1 MCGKTLNG
9 PRANAFARAR
19 EVGTRSAR
27 RPLADGERAVNWIL
41 SIAIGVTTLTS
52 LYLAVR
58 YRSMRLEGVTPVPV
72 LTFMAILFTS
82 GLDVGLLM
90 FPMVDFE
97 IFASEPDYAFA
108 NPLALEFGF
117 WGFLVWGFYFLT
129 TFYFCV
135 VEPKLQLFEI
145 PAVKL
150 VNNLTIIGTCA
161 FTGYLF
167 LHYLPGYIEG
177 IPNVVRYTLVALTVL
192 VAVISSTQIRFVK
205 ALSLT
210 SSGLFFALIAGS
222 FFASNMGISG
232 LVGTMGQLG
241 EYFGQLPQF
250 VFPINDYHA
259 FYLFW
264 WFAWSI
270 MIGQFVSRFVS
281 GFPAWQLL
289 LLLLVVPS
297 IPIALWFSVLY
308 WYFANE
314 VSIAGPMSW
323 AMMGVGILF
332 VVNSLDS
339 LTRLYTHNIGFTVEA
354 LGTARYIAVNWVI
367 LLGLVLAFQF
377 TPFKIEWV
385 GLTVVGIY
393 ATVYTLAFRRRRVL
407 QPSRA

>member
-1 MCGKTLNG
+1 MNT
-9 PRANAFARAR
+9 
-19 EVGTRSAR
+19 
-27 RPLADGERAVNWIL
+27 IL
-41 SIAIGVTTLTS
+41 SAAIALTTMTS
-52 LYLAVR
+52 LLLMLRYRNTRIEGSSPMPLVTFLAV
-58 YRSMRLEGVTPVPV
+58 
-72 LTFMAILFTS
+72 LFTS

-97 IFASEPDYAFA
+97 IFANEPDYAFA

-135 VEPKLQLFEI
+135 VEPRLQLFEI
-145 PAVKL
+145 PAIKL
-150 VNNLTIIGTCA
+150 INNLTIIGTCA

-177 IPNVVRYTLVALTVL
+177 IPDAVRYALVAATVL

-205 ALSLT
+205 VLSLA

-222 FFASNMGISG
+222 FLASDMGVSGFADT
-232 LVGTMGQLG
+232 VGQFGD
-241 EYFGQLPQF
+241 YFGQLPRY

-281 GFPAWQLL
+281 GFTAWQLL
-289 LLLLVVPS
+289 LLLLIVPS
-297 IPIALWFSVLY
+297 IPIALWFLVLY
-308 WYFANE
+308 WYFANDI
-314 VSIAGPMSW
+314 SIAGLMSW

-339 LTRLYTHNIGFTVEA
+339 LTRLYTTNIGFTVEA
-354 LGTARYIAVNWVI
+354 LGTGRYVAVNWVI
-367 LLGLVLAFQF
+367 LFLLIMAFQF

-385 GLTVVGIY
+385 GLVVVGIY
-393 ATVYTLAFRRRRVL
+393 AAIYTLVFLRRAALRSV
-407 QPSRA
+407 PA

>member
-1 MCGKTLNG
+1 M
-9 PRANAFARAR
+9 NA
-19 EVGTRSAR
+19 
-27 RPLADGERAVNWIL
+27 IL
-41 SIAIGVTTLTS
+41 STAIALTTLTS
-52 LYLAVR
+52 LLLVLRYRNTRIEGSAPMPLVTFLAV
-58 YRSMRLEGVTPVPV
+58 
-72 LTFMAILFTS
+72 LFTS

-97 IFASEPDYAFA
+97 IFANEPDYAFA

-135 VEPKLQLFEI
+135 VEPRLQLFEI
-145 PAVKL
+145 PAIKL
-150 VNNLTIIGTCA
+150 INNLTIIGTCA

-177 IPNVVRYTLVALTVL
+177 IPDTVRYALVAGTVL

-205 ALSLT
+205 ALSLA
-210 SSGLFFALIAGS
+210 SSGLFFVLIAGS
-222 FFASNMGISG
+222 FLASGMGLSGFADT
-232 LVGTMGQLG
+232 VGQLG
-241 EYFGQLPQF
+241 GYFGQLPRF

-281 GFPAWQLL
+281 GFTAWQLL
-289 LLLLVVPS
+289 LLLLIVPS

-308 WYFANE
+308 WYFANDI
-314 VSIAGPMSW
+314 SIAGLMSW

-339 LTRLYTHNIGFTVEA
+339 LTRLYTTNIGLTVEA
-354 LGTARYIAVNWVI
+354 LGTGRYVAVNWVI
-367 LLGLVLAFQF
+367 LFLLIMAFQF

-385 GLTVVGIY
+385 GLVVVGIY
-393 ATVYTLAFRRRRVL
+393 AAIYTLVFLRRAALRSV
-407 QPSRA
+407 PA

>member
-1 MCGKTLNG
+1 
-9 PRANAFARAR
+9 
-19 EVGTRSAR
+19 
-27 RPLADGERAVNWIL
+27 VNTIL
-41 SIAIGVTTLTS
+41 SAAIALTTLTS
-52 LYLAVR
+52 LLLVLRYRNTRIEGSAPMPLVTFLAV
-58 YRSMRLEGVTPVPV
+58 
-72 LTFMAILFTS
+72 LFTS

-135 VEPKLQLFEI
+135 VEPRLQLFEI
-145 PAVKL
+145 PAIKL
-150 VNNLTIIGTCA
+150 INNLTIIGTCA

-177 IPNVVRYTLVALTVL
+177 IPDAVRYSLVAGTVL

-205 ALSLT
+205 VLSLA

-222 FFASNMGISG
+222 FLASDMGVSGFADT
-232 LVGTMGQLG
+232 VGQFGD
-241 EYFGQLPQF
+241 YFGQLPRY

-259 FYLFW
+259 FYLYW

-281 GFPAWQLL
+281 GFTAWQLL
-289 LLLLVVPS
+289 LLLLIVPS

-308 WYFANE
+308 WYFANDI
-314 VSIAGPMSW
+314 SIAGLMSW
-323 AMMGVGILF
+323 TMMGVGILF

-339 LTRLYTHNIGFTVEA
+339 LTRLYTTNIGLTVEV
-354 LGTARYIAVNWVI
+354 LGTGRYVAVNWVI
-367 LLGLVLAFQF
+367 LFMLIMAFQF

-385 GLTVVGIY
+385 GLVVVGIY
-393 ATVYTLAFRRRRVL
+393 AAIYTLIFLRRAALRSVL
-407 QPSRA
+407 A

>member
-1 MCGKTLNG
+1 MNT
-9 PRANAFARAR
+9 
-19 EVGTRSAR
+19 
-27 RPLADGERAVNWIL
+27 IL
-41 SIAIGVTTLTS
+41 SAAIALTTLTS
-52 LYLAVR
+52 LLLVLRYRNTRIEGSAPMPLVTFLAV
-58 YRSMRLEGVTPVPV
+58 
-72 LTFMAILFTS
+72 LFTS

-97 IFASEPDYAFA
+97 FFASEPDYAFS

-135 VEPKLQLFEI
+135 VEPRLQLFEI
-145 PAVKL
+145 PAIKL
-150 VNNLTIIGTCA
+150 INNLTIIGTCA

-177 IPNVVRYTLVALTVL
+177 IPDAVRYSLVAGTVL

-205 ALSLT
+205 VLSLA

-222 FFASNMGISG
+222 FLASDMGVSGFADT
-232 LVGTMGQLG
+232 VGQFGD
-241 EYFGQLPQF
+241 YFGQLPRY

-259 FYLFW
+259 FYLYW

-281 GFPAWQLL
+281 GFTAWQLL
-289 LLLLVVPS
+289 LLLLIVPS

-308 WYFANE
+308 WYFANNI
-314 VSIAGPMSW
+314 SIAGLMSW

-339 LTRLYTHNIGFTVEA
+339 LTRLYTTNIGLTVEA
-354 LGTARYIAVNWVI
+354 LGTGRYVAVNWVI
-367 LLGLVLAFQF
+367 LFLLIMAFQF

-385 GLTVVGIY
+385 GLVVVGIY
-393 ATVYTLAFRRRRVL
+393 AAIYTLIFLRRAALRSV
-407 QPSRA
+407 PA

>member
-1 MCGKTLNG
+1 MNT
-9 PRANAFARAR
+9 
-19 EVGTRSAR
+19 
-27 RPLADGERAVNWIL
+27 IL
-41 SIAIGVTTLTS
+41 SVAIALTTLTS
-52 LYLAVR
+52 LLLVLRYRNTRIEGCAPMSLVTFLAV
-58 YRSMRLEGVTPVPV
+58 
-72 LTFMAILFTS
+72 LFTS

-135 VEPKLQLFEI
+135 IEPRLQLFEI
-145 PAVKL
+145 PAIKL
-150 VNNLTIIGTCA
+150 INNLTIIGTCA

-177 IPNVVRYTLVALTVL
+177 IPDAVRYTLVAGTVL

-205 ALSLT
+205 VLSLA

-222 FFASNMGISG
+222 FLASNMGVSG
-232 LVGTMGQLG
+232 FADTVGQFGD
-241 EYFGQLPQF
+241 YFGQLPRY

-281 GFPAWQLL
+281 GFAAWQLL
-289 LLLLVVPS
+289 LLLLIVPS

-308 WYFANE
+308 WYFANNI
-314 VSIAGPMSW
+314 SIAGLMSW

-339 LTRLYTHNIGFTVEA
+339 LTRLYTTNIGLTVEA
-354 LGTARYIAVNWVI
+354 LGTGRYVAVNWVI
-367 LLGLVLAFQF
+367 LFLLIMAFQF

-385 GLTVVGIY
+385 GLVVVGIY
-393 ATVYTLAFRRRRVL
+393 AAIYTLVFLRRAELRSV
-407 QPSRA
+407 PA

>member
-1 MCGKTLNG
+1 MNT
-9 PRANAFARAR
+9 
-19 EVGTRSAR
+19 
-27 RPLADGERAVNWIL
+27 IL
-41 SIAIGVTTLTS
+41 SAAIALTTLTS
-52 LYLAVR
+52 LLLVLRYRNTRIEGSAPMPLVTFLAV
-58 YRSMRLEGVTPVPV
+58 
-72 LTFMAILFTS
+72 LFTS

-117 WGFLVWGFYFLT
+117 WGFLVWGFYFVT

-135 VEPKLQLFEI
+135 VEPRLQLFEI
-145 PAVKL
+145 PAIKL
-150 VNNLTIIGTCA
+150 INNLTIIGTCA

-177 IPNVVRYTLVALTVL
+177 IPDAVRYGLVAGTVL

-205 ALSLT
+205 VLSLA

-222 FFASNMGISG
+222 FLASDMGVSGFADT
-232 LVGTMGQLG
+232 VGQFGD
-241 EYFGQLPQF
+241 YFGQLPRY

-281 GFPAWQLL
+281 GFTAWQLL
-289 LLLLVVPS
+289 LLLLTVPS
-297 IPIALWFSVLY
+297 IPIALWFLVLY
-308 WYFANE
+308 WYFANDI
-314 VSIAGPMSW
+314 SIAGLMSW
-323 AMMGVGILF
+323 AMMGVGVLF

-339 LTRLYTHNIGFTVEA
+339 LTRLYTTNIGLTVEA
-354 LGTARYIAVNWVI
+354 LGTGRYVAVNWVI
-367 LLGLVLAFQF
+367 LFLLIMAFQF

-385 GLTVVGIY
+385 GLVVVGIY
-393 ATVYTLAFRRRRVL
+393 AAIYTLIFLRRAALRSVL
-407 QPSRA
+407 A

>member
-1 MCGKTLNG
+1 
-9 PRANAFARAR
+9 
-19 EVGTRSAR
+19 
-27 RPLADGERAVNWIL
+27 VNTIL
-41 SIAIGVTTLTS
+41 SAAIALTTLTS
-52 LYLAVR
+52 LLLVLRYRNTRIEGSAPMPLVTFLAV
-58 YRSMRLEGVTPVPV
+58 
-72 LTFMAILFTS
+72 LFTS

-90 FPMVDFE
+90 FPMVDFA

-135 VEPKLQLFEI
+135 VEPRLQLFEI
-145 PAVKL
+145 PAIKL
-150 VNNLTIIGTCA
+150 INNITIIGTCA

-177 IPNVVRYTLVALTVL
+177 IPESVRYTLVAATVL

-205 ALSLT
+205 VLSLA

-222 FFASNMGISG
+222 FLASNMGVSG
-232 LVGTMGQLG
+232 FADTVGQFGD
-241 EYFGQLPQF
+241 YFGQLPRY

-281 GFPAWQLL
+281 GFAAWQLL
-289 LLLLVVPS
+289 LLLLIVPS

-308 WYFANE
+308 WYFANNI
-314 VSIAGPMSW
+314 SIAGLMSW

-339 LTRLYTHNIGFTVEA
+339 LTRLYTTNIGVTVEA
-354 LGTARYIAVNWVI
+354 LGMGRYVAVNWVI
-367 LLGLVLAFQF
+367 LFLLIMAFQF

-385 GLTVVGIY
+385 GLVVVGIY
-393 ATVYTLAFRRRRVL
+393 AAIYTLVFLRRAALRSV
-407 QPSRA
+407 PA

>member
-1 MCGKTLNG
+1 MNG
-9 PRANAFARAR
+9 
-19 EVGTRSAR
+19 
-27 RPLADGERAVNWIL
+27 IL
-41 SIAIGVTTLTS
+41 SGAIALTTLTS
-52 LYLAVR
+52 LLLVLRYRNTRIEGATPMRLVTFLAV
-58 YRSMRLEGVTPVPV
+58 
-72 LTFMAILFTS
+72 LFTS

-135 VEPKLQLFEI
+135 VEPRLRLFEI
-145 PAVKL
+145 PAIKL
-150 VNNLTIIGTCA
+150 INNLTIIGTCS

-167 LHYLPGYIEG
+167 LHYLPSYIEG
-177 IPNVVRYTLVALTVL
+177 IPNGVRYALVAGTVL

-205 ALSLT
+205 ALSLV
-210 SSGLFFALIAGS
+210 SSGLFFALIAGA
-222 FFASNMGISG
+222 FFASGMGVSG
-232 LVGTMGQLG
+232 FTGSLGQLG
-241 EYFGQLPQF
+241 DYFSQLPRF

-270 MIGQFVSRFVS
+270 MIGQFVSRFVT
-281 GFPAWQLL
+281 GFTAWQLL
-289 LLLLVVPS
+289 LLLLIVPS
-297 IPIALWFSVLY
+297 IPIALWFTVLY
-308 WYFANE
+308 WYFANG

-339 LTRLYTHNIGFTVEA
+339 LTRLYTQNIGLTTEA
-354 LGTARYIAVNWVI
+354 FGSGRYILVNWVI
-367 LLGLVLAFQF
+367 LLALVLAFQF

-385 GLTVVGIY
+385 GLVVVGIY
-393 ATVYTLAFRRRRVL
+393 AAIYVLVFLRRAAL
-407 QPSRA
+407 HSIPA

>member
-1 MCGKTLNG
+1 MNT
-9 PRANAFARAR
+9 
-19 EVGTRSAR
+19 
-27 RPLADGERAVNWIL
+27 IL
-41 SIAIGVTTLTS
+41 SIAIAVTTLTS
-52 LYLAVR
+52 VLLVFRFCNTRIEGNAPMPRVTFLAV
-58 YRSMRLEGVTPVPV
+58 
-72 LTFMAILFTS
+72 LFTS

-97 IFASEPDYAFA
+97 IFASEPDYAFS

-135 VEPKLQLFEI
+135 VEPRLQLFEI
-145 PAVKL
+145 PAIKL
-150 VNNLTIIGTCA
+150 INNLTIIGTCA

-167 LHYLPGYIEG
+167 LHYLPSYIGG
-177 IPNVVRYTLVALTVL
+177 IPDGVRYALVAGTVL

-205 ALSLT
+205 MLSLA
-210 SSGLFFALIAGS
+210 SSGLFFFLIAGS
-222 FFASNMGISG
+222 FLASGMGVSGFADT
-232 LVGTMGQLG
+232 LAQLG
-241 EYFGQLPQF
+241 DYFGQLPRY

-281 GFPAWQLL
+281 GFTAWQLL
-289 LLLLVVPS
+289 LLLLIVPS

-308 WYFANE
+308 WYFANDI
-314 VSIAGPMSW
+314 SIAGLMSW

-339 LTRLYTHNIGFTVEA
+339 LTRLYTTNIGLTVEA
-354 LGTARYIAVNWVI
+354 LGTGRYVAVNWVI
-367 LLGLVLAFQF
+367 LFALVMAFQF

-385 GLTVVGIY
+385 GLVVVGIY
-393 ATVYTLAFRRRRVL
+393 AAIYTLVFLRRTALRSI
-407 QPSRA
+407 PA

>member
-1 MCGKTLNG
+1 MNT
-9 PRANAFARAR
+9 
-19 EVGTRSAR
+19 
-27 RPLADGERAVNWIL
+27 IL
-41 SIAIGVTTLTS
+41 SAAIALTTMTS
-52 LYLAVR
+52 LLLMLRYRNTRIEGSSPMPLVTFLAV
-58 YRSMRLEGVTPVPV
+58 
-72 LTFMAILFTS
+72 LFTS

-97 IFASEPDYAFA
+97 IFANEPDYAFA

-135 VEPKLQLFEI
+135 VEPRLQLFEI
-145 PAVKL
+145 PAIKL
-150 VNNLTIIGTCA
+150 INNLTIIGTCA

-177 IPNVVRYTLVALTVL
+177 IPDAVRYALVAATVL

-205 ALSLT
+205 VLSLA

-222 FFASNMGISG
+222 FLASDMGVSGFADT
-232 LVGTMGQLG
+232 VGQFGD
-241 EYFGQLPQF
+241 YFGQLPRY

-281 GFPAWQLL
+281 GFTAWQLL
-289 LLLLVVPS
+289 LLLLIVPS
-297 IPIALWFSVLY
+297 IPIALWFSVLH
-308 WYFANE
+308 WYFANDI
-314 VSIAGPMSW
+314 SIAGLMSW

-339 LTRLYTHNIGFTVEA
+339 LTRLYTTNIGFTVEA
-354 LGTARYIAVNWVI
+354 LGTGRYVAVNWVI
-367 LLGLVLAFQF
+367 LFLLIMAFQF

-385 GLTVVGIY
+385 GLVVVGIY
-393 ATVYTLAFRRRRVL
+393 AAIYTLVFLRRAALRSV
-407 QPSRA
+407 PA

>member
-1 MCGKTLNG
+1 M
-9 PRANAFARAR
+9 NA
-19 EVGTRSAR
+19 
-27 RPLADGERAVNWIL
+27 IL
-41 SIAIGVTTLTS
+41 STAIALTTLTS
-52 LYLAVR
+52 LFLVLRYRNTCIEGSAPMPLVTFLAV
-58 YRSMRLEGVTPVPV
+58 
-72 LTFMAILFTS
+72 LFTS

-135 VEPKLQLFEI
+135 VEPRLQLFEI
-145 PAVKL
+145 PAIKL
-150 VNNLTIIGTCA
+150 INNLTIIGTCA

-167 LHYLPGYIEG
+167 LRYLPGYIEG
-177 IPNVVRYTLVALTVL
+177 IPDAVRYGLVTGTVL

-205 ALSLT
+205 ALSLA

-222 FFASNMGISG
+222 FMASGMGVSGFADT
-232 LVGTMGQLG
+232 VGQLG
-241 EYFGQLPQF
+241 DYFGQLPRF

-281 GFPAWQLL
+281 GFTAWQLL

-308 WYFANE
+308 GYFAGGIP
-314 VSIAGPMSW
+314 VSDSITLLMIVV
-323 AMMGVGILF
+323 GVLF
-332 VVNSLDS
+332 VINSLDS
-339 LTRLYTHNIGFTVEA
+339 LTRLYSQNLGLTVEA
-354 LGTARYIAVNWVI
+354 LGRPRYVVTHAG
-367 LLGLVLAFQF
+367 LLGSLVVLYQF
-377 TPFKIEWV
+377 TPLKIEWIGMIV
-385 GLTVVGIY
+385 IGLYVAIY
-393 ATVYTLAFRRRRVL
+393 GLIFTRRNDLMGDAPDTAKTPNTPRT
-407 QPSRA
+407 

>member
-1 MCGKTLNG
+1 
-9 PRANAFARAR
+9 
-19 EVGTRSAR
+19 
-27 RPLADGERAVNWIL
+27 VNTIL
-41 SIAIGVTTLTS
+41 SIAIAVTTLTS
-52 LYLAVR
+52 VLLVFRFCNTRIEGSAPMPLVTFLAV
-58 YRSMRLEGVTPVPV
+58 
-72 LTFMAILFTS
+72 LFTS

-135 VEPKLQLFEI
+135 VEPRLQLFEI
-145 PAVKL
+145 PAIKL

-167 LHYLPGYIEG
+167 LHYLPSYIEG
-177 IPNVVRYTLVALTVL
+177 IPDGVRYALVAGTVL

-205 ALSLT
+205 MLSLA
-210 SSGLFFALIAGS
+210 SSGLFFFLIAGS
-222 FFASNMGISG
+222 FLASGMGVSGFADT
-232 LVGTMGQLG
+232 LAQLG
-241 EYFGQLPQF
+241 DYFGQLPRY

-281 GFPAWQLL
+281 GFTAWQLL
-289 LLLLVVPS
+289 LLLLIVPS

-308 WYFANE
+308 WYFANDI
-314 VSIAGPMSW
+314 SIAGLMSW

-339 LTRLYTHNIGFTVEA
+339 LTRLYTTNIGLTVEA
-354 LGTARYIAVNWVI
+354 LGTGRYVAVNWLI
-367 LLGLVLAFQF
+367 LFLLIMVFQF

-385 GLTVVGIY
+385 GLVVVGIY
-393 ATVYTLAFRRRRVL
+393 AAIYTLVFLRRSALRSV
-407 QPSRA
+407 PA

>member
-1 MCGKTLNG
+1 MNT
-9 PRANAFARAR
+9 
-19 EVGTRSAR
+19 
-27 RPLADGERAVNWIL
+27 IL
-41 SIAIGVTTLTS
+41 SAAIALTTLTS
-52 LYLAVR
+52 LLLVLRYRNTRIEGSAPMPLVTFLAV
-58 YRSMRLEGVTPVPV
+58 
-72 LTFMAILFTS
+72 LFTS

-135 VEPKLQLFEI
+135 VEPRLQLFEI
-145 PAVKL
+145 PAIKL
-150 VNNLTIIGTCA
+150 INNLTIIGTCA

-177 IPNVVRYTLVALTVL
+177 IPDAVRYSLVAGTVL

-205 ALSLT
+205 VLSLA

-222 FFASNMGISG
+222 FLASDMGVSGFADT
-232 LVGTMGQLG
+232 VGQFGD
-241 EYFGQLPQF
+241 YFAQLPRY

-281 GFPAWQLL
+281 GFTAWQLL
-289 LLLLVVPS
+289 LLLLIVPS
-297 IPIALWFSVLY
+297 IPIALWFSVLH
-308 WYFANE
+308 WYFANDI
-314 VSIAGPMSW
+314 SIAGLMSW

-339 LTRLYTHNIGFTVEA
+339 LTRLYTTNIGLTVEA
-354 LGTARYIAVNWVI
+354 LGTGRYVAVNWLI
-367 LLGLVLAFQF
+367 LFLLIMAFQF

-385 GLTVVGIY
+385 GLVVVGIY
-393 ATVYTLAFRRRRVL
+393 AAIYTLVFLRRAALRSV
-407 QPSRA
+407 PA

>member
-1 MCGKTLNG
+1 M
-9 PRANAFARAR
+9 NA
-19 EVGTRSAR
+19 
-27 RPLADGERAVNWIL
+27 IL
-41 SIAIGVTTLTS
+41 SIAIALTTLTS
-52 LYLAVR
+52 LLLVLRYGNTRIEGSAPMPLVTFLAV
-58 YRSMRLEGVTPVPV
+58 
-72 LTFMAILFTS
+72 LFTS

-97 IFASEPDYAFA
+97 IFASEPEYAFA

-135 VEPKLQLFEI
+135 VEPRLQLFEI
-145 PAVKL
+145 PAIKL
-150 VNNLTIIGTCA
+150 INNLTIIGTCA

-177 IPNVVRYTLVALTVL
+177 IPDAVRYGLVAGTVL

-205 ALSLT
+205 ALSLA

-222 FFASNMGISG
+222 FLASGMGAPG
-232 LVGTMGQLG
+232 LADTVGQLG
-241 EYFGQLPQF
+241 GYFGQLPRF

-281 GFPAWQLL
+281 GFTAWQLL
-289 LLLLVVPS
+289 LLLLIVPS

-308 WYFANE
+308 WYFANDI
-314 VSIAGPMSW
+314 SIAGLMSW

-339 LTRLYTHNIGFTVEA
+339 LTRLYTQNIGLTVDA
-354 LGTARYIAVNWVI
+354 LGTKRYVAVNWVI
-367 LLGLVLAFQF
+367 LFALVMAFQF

-385 GLTVVGIY
+385 GLVVVGIY
-393 ATVYTLAFRRRRVL
+393 AAIYTLVFLRRAALRSV
-407 QPSRA
+407 PA

>member
-1 MCGKTLNG
+1 MNT
-9 PRANAFARAR
+9 
-19 EVGTRSAR
+19 
-27 RPLADGERAVNWIL
+27 IL
-41 SIAIGVTTLTS
+41 SAAIALTTLTS
-52 LYLAVR
+52 LLLVLRYRNTRIEGSAPMPLVTFLAV
-58 YRSMRLEGVTPVPV
+58 
-72 LTFMAILFTS
+72 LFTS

-135 VEPKLQLFEI
+135 VEPRLQLFEI
-145 PAVKL
+145 PAIKL
-150 VNNLTIIGTCA
+150 INNLTIIGTCA

-177 IPNVVRYTLVALTVL
+177 IPDAVRYSLVAGTVL

-205 ALSLT
+205 VLSLA

-222 FFASNMGISG
+222 FLASDMGVSSFVDTG
-232 LVGTMGQLG
+232 RQFGD
-241 EYFGQLPQF
+241 YFSQLPCY

-259 FYLFW
+259 FYLYW

-281 GFPAWQLL
+281 GFTAWQLL
-289 LLLLVVPS
+289 LLLLIVPS

-308 WYFANE
+308 WYFANDI
-314 VSIAGPMSW
+314 SIAGLMSW
-323 AMMGVGILF
+323 TMMGVGILF

-339 LTRLYTHNIGFTVEA
+339 LTRLYTMNIGLTVEV
-354 LGTARYIAVNWVI
+354 LGTGRYVAVNWVI
-367 LLGLVLAFQF
+367 LFMLIMAFQF

-385 GLTVVGIY
+385 GLVVVGIY
-393 ATVYTLAFRRRRVL
+393 AAIYTLIFLRRAALRSVL
-407 QPSRA
+407 A

>member
-1 MCGKTLNG
+1 MNT
-9 PRANAFARAR
+9 
-19 EVGTRSAR
+19 
-27 RPLADGERAVNWIL
+27 IL
-41 SIAIGVTTLTS
+41 SAAIALTTLTS
-52 LYLAVR
+52 LLLVLRYRNTRIEGSAPMPLVTFLAV
-58 YRSMRLEGVTPVPV
+58 
-72 LTFMAILFTS
+72 LFTS

-90 FPMVDFE
+90 FPMVDYE

-135 VEPKLQLFEI
+135 IEPRLQLFEI
-145 PAVKL
+145 PAIKL
-150 VNNLTIIGTCA
+150 INNLTIIGTCA

-177 IPNVVRYTLVALTVL
+177 IPDAVRYTLVAGTVL

-205 ALSLT
+205 VLSLA

-222 FFASNMGISG
+222 FLASNMGVSAFADT
-232 LVGTMGQLG
+232 VGQFGD
-241 EYFGQLPQF
+241 YFGQLPRY

-281 GFPAWQLL
+281 GFAAWQLL
-289 LLLLVVPS
+289 LLLLIVPS

-308 WYFANE
+308 WYFANNI
-314 VSIAGPMSW
+314 SIAGLMSW

-339 LTRLYTHNIGFTVEA
+339 LTRLYTTNIGLTVEA
-354 LGTARYIAVNWVI
+354 LGTGRYVAVNWVI
-367 LLGLVLAFQF
+367 LFLLIMAFQF

-385 GLTVVGIY
+385 GLVVVGIY
-393 ATVYTLAFRRRRVL
+393 AAIYTLVFLRRAELRSV
-407 QPSRA
+407 PA

>member
-1 MCGKTLNG
+1 MNT
-9 PRANAFARAR
+9 
-19 EVGTRSAR
+19 
-27 RPLADGERAVNWIL
+27 IL
-41 SIAIGVTTLTS
+41 SIAIAVTTLTS
-52 LYLAVR
+52 VLLVFRFCNTRIEGNAPMPLVTFLAV
-58 YRSMRLEGVTPVPV
+58 
-72 LTFMAILFTS
+72 LFTS

-97 IFASEPDYAFA
+97 IFASEPDYTFA

-135 VEPKLQLFEI
+135 VETRLQLFEI
-145 PAVKL
+145 PAIKL
-150 VNNLTIIGTCA
+150 INNLTIIGTCA

-167 LHYLPGYIEG
+167 LHYLPSYIGG
-177 IPNVVRYTLVALTVL
+177 IPDGVRYALVAGTVL

-205 ALSLT
+205 MLSLA
-210 SSGLFFALIAGS
+210 SSGLFFFLIAGS
-222 FFASNMGISG
+222 FLASGMGVSGFADT
-232 LVGTMGQLG
+232 LAQLG
-241 EYFGQLPQF
+241 DYFGQLPRY

-281 GFPAWQLL
+281 GFTAWQLL
-289 LLLLVVPS
+289 LLLLIVPS

-308 WYFANE
+308 WYFANDI
-314 VSIAGPMSW
+314 SIAGLMSW

-339 LTRLYTHNIGFTVEA
+339 LTRLYTTNIGLTVEA
-354 LGTARYIAVNWVI
+354 LGTGRYVAVNWVI
-367 LLGLVLAFQF
+367 LFALVMAFQF

-385 GLTVVGIY
+385 GLVVVGIY
-393 ATVYTLAFRRRRVL
+393 AAIYTLVFLRRTALRSA
-407 QPSRA
+407 PA

>member
-1 MCGKTLNG
+1 MNT
-9 PRANAFARAR
+9 
-19 EVGTRSAR
+19 
-27 RPLADGERAVNWIL
+27 IL
-41 SIAIGVTTLTS
+41 SAAIALTTLTS
-52 LYLAVR
+52 LLLVLRYRNTRIEGCAPMSLVTFLAV
-58 YRSMRLEGVTPVPV
+58 
-72 LTFMAILFTS
+72 LFTS

-135 VEPKLQLFEI
+135 IEPRLQLFEI
-145 PAVKL
+145 PAIKL
-150 VNNLTIIGTCA
+150 INNLTIIGTCA

-177 IPNVVRYTLVALTVL
+177 IPDAVRYTLVAGTVL

-205 ALSLT
+205 VLSLA

-222 FFASNMGISG
+222 FLASNMGVSG
-232 LVGTMGQLG
+232 FAHTVGQFGD
-241 EYFGQLPQF
+241 YFGQLPRY

-281 GFPAWQLL
+281 SFAAWQLL
-289 LLLLVVPS
+289 LLLLIVPS

-308 WYFANE
+308 WYFANNI
-314 VSIAGPMSW
+314 SIAGLMSW

-339 LTRLYTHNIGFTVEA
+339 LTRLYTTNIGLTVEA
-354 LGTARYIAVNWVI
+354 LGTGRYVAVNWVI
-367 LLGLVLAFQF
+367 LFLLIMAFQF

-385 GLTVVGIY
+385 GLVVVGIY
-393 ATVYTLAFRRRRVL
+393 AAIYTLVFLRRAELRSV
-407 QPSRA
+407 PA

>member
-1 MCGKTLNG
+1 MNT
-9 PRANAFARAR
+9 
-19 EVGTRSAR
+19 
-27 RPLADGERAVNWIL
+27 IL
-41 SIAIGVTTLTS
+41 SAAIALTTLTS
-52 LYLAVR
+52 LLLVLRYRNTRIEGSAPMPLVTFLAV
-58 YRSMRLEGVTPVPV
+58 
-72 LTFMAILFTS
+72 LFTS

-135 VEPKLQLFEI
+135 VEPRLQLFEI
-145 PAVKL
+145 PAIKL
-150 VNNLTIIGTCA
+150 INNLTIIGTCA

-177 IPNVVRYTLVALTVL
+177 IPDAVRYSLVAGTVL

-205 ALSLT
+205 VLSLA

-222 FFASNMGISG
+222 FLASDMGVSG
-232 LVGTMGQLG
+232 FVDTVGQFGD
-241 EYFGQLPQF
+241 YFGQLPRY

-281 GFPAWQLL
+281 GFTAWQLL
-289 LLLLVVPS
+289 LLLLIVPS

-308 WYFANE
+308 WYFANDI
-314 VSIAGPMSW
+314 SIAGLMSW
-323 AMMGVGILF
+323 ATMGAGILF

-339 LTRLYTHNIGFTVEA
+339 LTRLYTTNIGLTVQA
-354 LGTARYIAVNWVI
+354 LGTGRYVAVNWVI
-367 LLGLVLAFQF
+367 LFLLIMAFQF

-385 GLTVVGIY
+385 GLVVVGIY
-393 ATVYTLAFRRRRVL
+393 AAIYTLVFLRRAALRSV
-407 QPSRA
+407 PA

>member
-1 MCGKTLNG
+1 M
-9 PRANAFARAR
+9 NA
-19 EVGTRSAR
+19 
-27 RPLADGERAVNWIL
+27 IL
-41 SIAIGVTTLTS
+41 STAIALTTLTS
-52 LYLAVR
+52 LLLVLRYRNTRIEGSAPMPLVTFLAV
-58 YRSMRLEGVTPVPV
+58 
-72 LTFMAILFTS
+72 LFTS

-135 VEPKLQLFEI
+135 VEPRLQLFEI
-145 PAVKL
+145 PAIKL

-167 LHYLPGYIEG
+167 LHYLPSYIEG
-177 IPNVVRYTLVALTVL
+177 IPDGVRYALVAGTVL
-192 VAVISSTQIRFVK
+192 VAVISSTQIRFVRM
-205 ALSLT
+205 LSLA

-222 FFASNMGISG
+222 FLASGMGVSGFADT
-232 LVGTMGQLG
+232 LAQLG
-241 EYFGQLPQF
+241 DYFGQLPRY

-281 GFPAWQLL
+281 GFTAWQLL
-289 LLLLVVPS
+289 LLLLIVPS

-308 WYFANE
+308 WYFANDI
-314 VSIAGPMSW
+314 SIAGLMSW

-339 LTRLYTHNIGFTVEA
+339 LTRLYTTNIGLTVEA
-354 LGTARYIAVNWVI
+354 LGTGRYVAVNWVI
-367 LLGLVLAFQF
+367 LSALVMAFQF

-385 GLTVVGIY
+385 GLVVVGIY
-393 ATVYTLAFRRRRVL
+393 AAIYTLVFLRRNALRSV
-407 QPSRA
+407 PA

>member
-1 MCGKTLNG
+1 MNT
-9 PRANAFARAR
+9 
-19 EVGTRSAR
+19 
-27 RPLADGERAVNWIL
+27 IL
-41 SIAIGVTTLTS
+41 SAAIALTTLTS
-52 LYLAVR
+52 LLLVLRYRNTRIEGSAAMPLVTFLAV
-58 YRSMRLEGVTPVPV
+58 
-72 LTFMAILFTS
+72 LFTS

-135 VEPKLQLFEI
+135 IEPRLQLFEI
-145 PAVKL
+145 PAIKL
-150 VNNLTIIGTCA
+150 INNLTIIGTCA

-167 LHYLPGYIEG
+167 LRYLPGYIEG
-177 IPNVVRYTLVALTVL
+177 IPDAVRYTLVAGTVL

-205 ALSLT
+205 VLSLA

-222 FFASNMGISG
+222 FLVSGMGVSGFADT
-232 LVGTMGQLG
+232 VGQFGD
-241 EYFGQLPQF
+241 YFTQLPRY

-281 GFPAWQLL
+281 GFTAWQLL
-289 LLLLVVPS
+289 LLLLIVPS

-308 WYFANE
+308 WYFANDI
-314 VSIAGPMSW
+314 SIAGLLSW

-339 LTRLYTHNIGFTVEA
+339 LTRLYTTNIGLTVEA
-354 LGTARYIAVNWVI
+354 LGTGRYVAVNWVI
-367 LLGLVLAFQF
+367 LFLLIMAFQF

-385 GLTVVGIY
+385 GLVVVGIY
-393 ATVYTLAFRRRRVL
+393 AAIYTLVFLRRAALRSV
-407 QPSRA
+407 PA

>member
-1 MCGKTLNG
+1 
-9 PRANAFARAR
+9 
-19 EVGTRSAR
+19 
-27 RPLADGERAVNWIL
+27 VNTIL
-41 SIAIGVTTLTS
+41 SAAIALTTLTS
-52 LYLAVR
+52 LLLVLRYRNTRIEGSAPMPLVTFLAV
-58 YRSMRLEGVTPVPV
+58 
-72 LTFMAILFTS
+72 LFTS

-90 FPMVDFE
+90 FPMVDYE

-135 VEPKLQLFEI
+135 IEPRLQLFEI
-145 PAVKL
+145 PAIKL
-150 VNNLTIIGTCA
+150 INNLTIIGTCA

-177 IPNVVRYTLVALTVL
+177 IPDAVRYTLVAGTVL

-205 ALSLT
+205 VLSLA

-222 FFASNMGISG
+222 FLASNMGVSAFADT
-232 LVGTMGQLG
+232 VGQFGD
-241 EYFGQLPQF
+241 YFGQLPRY

-281 GFPAWQLL
+281 GFAAWQLL
-289 LLLLVVPS
+289 LLLLIVPS

-308 WYFANE
+308 WYFANNI
-314 VSIAGPMSW
+314 SIAGLMSW

-339 LTRLYTHNIGFTVEA
+339 LTRLYTTNIGLTVEA
-354 LGTARYIAVNWVI
+354 LGTGRYVAVNWVI
-367 LLGLVLAFQF
+367 LFLLIMAFQF

-385 GLTVVGIY
+385 GLVVVGIY
-393 ATVYTLAFRRRRVL
+393 AAIYTLVFLRRAELRSV
-407 QPSRA
+407 PA

>member
-1 MCGKTLNG
+1 MHT
-9 PRANAFARAR
+9 
-19 EVGTRSAR
+19 
-27 RPLADGERAVNWIL
+27 IL
-41 SIAIGVTTLTS
+41 STAIAVTTLTS
-52 LYLAVR
+52 ILLVVCSRNTRIEGSAPMPLVTFLAV
-58 YRSMRLEGVTPVPV
+58 
-72 LTFMAILFTS
+72 LFTS

-90 FPMVDFE
+90 FPMVDFD

-135 VEPKLQLFEI
+135 IEPQLQLFEI
-145 PAVKL
+145 PAIKL
-150 VNNLTIIGTCA
+150 INNLTIIGTCA

-167 LHYLPGYIEG
+167 LHYLPSYIEG
-177 IPNVVRYTLVALTVL
+177 IPDAVRYALVAGTVL

-205 ALSLT
+205 ALSLA
-210 SSGLFFALIAGS
+210 SSALFFTLIAGS
-222 FFASNMGISG
+222 FLASRMGLPGFIDT
-232 LVGTMGQLG
+232 VGQLG
-241 EYFGQLPQF
+241 DYFGQLPRY

-281 GFPAWQLL
+281 GFAAWQLL
-289 LLLLVVPS
+289 LLLLIVPS

-308 WYFANE
+308 WYFANDI
-314 VSIAGPMSW
+314 SIAGLMSW

-339 LTRLYTHNIGFTVEA
+339 LTRLYTTNVGLTVSA
-354 LGTARYIAVNWVI
+354 LGVGRYVVVNWVI
-367 LLGLVLAFQF
+367 LFALIMAFQF

-385 GLTVVGIY
+385 GLVVVGIY
-393 ATVYTLAFRRRRVL
+393 AAIYVL
-407 QPSRA
+407 VFIHRAALRSIPA

>member
-1 MCGKTLNG
+1 M
-9 PRANAFARAR
+9 
-19 EVGTRSAR
+19 
-27 RPLADGERAVNWIL
+27 PL
-41 SIAIGVTTLTS
+41 VTF
-52 LYLAVR
+52 LAV
-58 YRSMRLEGVTPVPV
+58 
-72 LTFMAILFTS
+72 LFTS

-97 IFASEPDYAFA
+97 IFASEPEYVFA

-135 VEPKLQLFEI
+135 VEPRLQLFEV
-145 PAVKL
+145 PAIKL

-167 LHYLPGYIEG
+167 LHYLPSYIEG
-177 IPNVVRYTLVALTVL
+177 IPEAVRYALVAGTVL
-192 VAVISSTQIRFVK
+192 IAVISSTQIRFVK
-205 ALSLT
+205 LLSLA

-222 FFASNMGISG
+222 FIASGMGVSGFADT
-232 LVGTMGQLG
+232 VGQLG
-241 EYFGQLPQF
+241 DYFGQLPRY

-281 GFPAWQLL
+281 GFTAWQLL
-289 LLLLVVPS
+289 LLLLIVPS

-314 VSIAGPMSW
+314 ISIAGLMSW

-339 LTRLYTHNIGFTVEA
+339 LTRLYTTNVGLTVDV
-354 LGTARYIAVNWVI
+354 LGTGRYMAVNWLI
-367 LLGLVLAFQF
+367 LFALIMAFQF

-385 GLTVVGIY
+385 GLVVIGIY
-393 ATVYTLAFRRRRVL
+393 AAIYVLVVMRRARLRSV
-407 QPSRA
+407 AA

>member
-1 MCGKTLNG
+1 MNT
-9 PRANAFARAR
+9 
-19 EVGTRSAR
+19 
-27 RPLADGERAVNWIL
+27 IL
-41 SIAIGVTTLTS
+41 SAAIALTTLTS
-52 LYLAVR
+52 LLLVLRYRNTRIEGSAPMPLVTFLAV
-58 YRSMRLEGVTPVPV
+58 
-72 LTFMAILFTS
+72 LFTS

-90 FPMVDFE
+90 FPMVDYE

-135 VEPKLQLFEI
+135 VEPRLQLFEI
-145 PAVKL
+145 PAIKL
-150 VNNLTIIGTCA
+150 INNLTIIGTCA

-177 IPNVVRYTLVALTVL
+177 IPDAVRYALVAGTVL

-205 ALSLT
+205 VLSLA

-222 FFASNMGISG
+222 FLASNMGVSG
-232 LVGTMGQLG
+232 FADTVGQFGD
-241 EYFGQLPQF
+241 YFGQLPRY

-281 GFPAWQLL
+281 GFAAWQLL
-289 LLLLVVPS
+289 LLLLIVPS

-308 WYFANE
+308 WYFANNI
-314 VSIAGPMSW
+314 SIAGLMSW

-339 LTRLYTHNIGFTVEA
+339 LTRLYTTNIGVTVEA
-354 LGTARYIAVNWVI
+354 LGMGRYVAVNWVI
-367 LLGLVLAFQF
+367 LFLLIMAFQF

-385 GLTVVGIY
+385 GLVVVGIY
-393 ATVYTLAFRRRRVL
+393 AAIYTLVFLRRAELRSV
-407 QPSRA
+407 PA

>member
-1 MCGKTLNG
+1 
-9 PRANAFARAR
+9 
-19 EVGTRSAR
+19 
-27 RPLADGERAVNWIL
+27 VNTIL
-41 SIAIGVTTLTS
+41 SAAIALTTLTS
-52 LYLAVR
+52 LLLVLRYRNTRIEGSAPMPLVTFLAV
-58 YRSMRLEGVTPVPV
+58 
-72 LTFMAILFTS
+72 LFTS

-135 VEPKLQLFEI
+135 VEPRLQLFEI
-145 PAVKL
+145 PAIKL
-150 VNNLTIIGTCA
+150 INNLTIIGTCA

-177 IPNVVRYTLVALTVL
+177 IPDAVRYSLVAGTVL

-205 ALSLT
+205 VLSLA

-222 FFASNMGISG
+222 FLASDMGVSGFADT
-232 LVGTMGQLG
+232 VGQFGD
-241 EYFGQLPQF
+241 YFGQLPRY

-259 FYLFW
+259 FYLYW

-281 GFPAWQLL
+281 GFTAWQLL
-289 LLLLVVPS
+289 LLLLIVPS

-308 WYFANE
+308 WYFANDI
-314 VSIAGPMSW
+314 SIAGLMSW
-323 AMMGVGILF
+323 TMMGVGILF

-339 LTRLYTHNIGFTVEA
+339 LTRLYTTNIGLTVEA
-354 LGTARYIAVNWVI
+354 LGTGRYVAVNWVI
-367 LLGLVLAFQF
+367 LFMLIMAFQF

-385 GLTVVGIY
+385 GLVVVGIY
-393 ATVYTLAFRRRRVL
+393 AAIYTLIFLRRAALRSVF
-407 QPSRA
+407 A